1 MGNLR
6 AARKKRGLSVN
17 ELAERVGVSEATISR
32 YETGDREMPVR
43 MARKIAQVLK
53 VKWWKLYN

>member
-6 AARKKRGLSVN
+6 EIRKRRKMSVTELAARVS
-17 ELAERVGVSEATISR
+17 VSEATISR